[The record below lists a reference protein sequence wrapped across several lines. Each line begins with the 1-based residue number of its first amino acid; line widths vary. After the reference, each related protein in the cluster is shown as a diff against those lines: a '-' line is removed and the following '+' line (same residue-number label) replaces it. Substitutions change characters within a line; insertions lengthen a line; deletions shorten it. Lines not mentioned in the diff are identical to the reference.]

1 MLDHLNEEA
10 WTELDRA
17 GPSWTELDR
26 VQSCKQRSGVGGRG
40 DRLLSPVSSPSLV
53 TLQFS
58 LRPFK
63 IIDGELLVKIT
74 YNNWGIGSICLFGTY
89 KSQAVSNFNEQ
100 QCKRLE

>member
-10 WTELDRA
+10 WTELN
-17 GPSWTELDR
+17 R

-53 TLQFS
+53 TLEFS

-63 IIDGELLVKIT
+63 IIDGEHTNPRMKLERSAT
-74 YNNWGIGSICLFGTY
+74 SHH
-89 KSQAVSNFNEQ
+89 KSLCVRDEINTG
-100 QCKRLE
+100 